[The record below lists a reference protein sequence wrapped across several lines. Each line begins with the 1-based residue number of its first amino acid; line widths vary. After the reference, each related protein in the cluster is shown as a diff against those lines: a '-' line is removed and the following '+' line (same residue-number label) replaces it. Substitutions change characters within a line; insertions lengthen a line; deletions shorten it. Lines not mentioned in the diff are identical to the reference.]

1 MTKDEILSAAAQIFR
16 EKGFHAASMQD
27 IADAVQVRKASLYY
41 HVASKQDILNELL
54 DQAMDRLNL
63 GMTEIL
69 DSADPPAEK
78 LARAITAYALVLSNY
93 PDLSS
98 ALLLEYR
105 SLDPEFRSHHK
116 PRREHF
122 ESIWLQLLS
131 EGQASG
137 VFKLNDP
144 AITLRLILGSLN
156 WSLTWFNPSGR
167 LSPESFGEQVGQLFL
182 NGLIRA

>member
-16 EKGFHAASMQD
+16 EKGYHAASMQD

-54 DQAMDRLNL
+54 DQAMDRLNA

-69 DSADPPAEK
+69 VSADPPAEK
-78 LARAITAYALVLSNY
+78 LSRAITAYTLVLSNY

-105 SLDPEFRSHHK
+105 SLDPDFRDHHK
-116 PRREHF
+116 PRRQQF
-122 ESIWLQLLS
+122 ESIWQRLLE
-131 EGQASG
+131 EGRQAG
-137 VFKLNDP
+137 QFELDDP
-144 AITLRLILGSLN
+144 AITLRLILGALN
-156 WSLTWFNPSGR
+156 WSLMWFNPNGR
-167 LSPESFGEQVGQLFL
+167 LSPEAFGQQVGQLFL
-182 NGLIRA
+182 NGLTTA